1 MKASTG
7 SYSLDFPASKDKS
20 WHLIGLN
27 PYGGSAI
34 DFLAKDLK
42 ESQSKPCVLAFMHSF
57 YYSSGAH
64 GHDDSKNLSVKPQP
78 LGFAA
83 SYFKLLHD
91 SRATV
96 LLSGHDH
103 HFEQLGRANANSEA
117 SPASG
122 LRSFIVGTGVKP
134 LYSDLYTKMWSFQEA
149 IDRQNYGILKV
160 DLHADR
166 YRWEFIAAPS
176 ASSTVSPMEGKNQEV
191 KSDNCNR
198 PVN

>member
-1 MKASTG
+1 MR
-7 SYSLDFPASKDKS
+7 F
-20 WHLIGLN
+20 GL
-27 PYGGSAI
+27 
-34 DFLAKDLK
+34 
-42 ESQSKPCVLAFMHSF
+42 H
-57 YYSSGAH
+57 
-64 GHDDSKNLSVKPQP
+64 
-78 LGFAA
+78 
-83 SYFKLLHD
+83 
-91 SRATV
+91 
-96 LLSGHDH
+96 
-103 HFEQLGRANANSEA
+103 
-117 SPASG
+117 
-122 LRSFIVGTGVKP
+122 GTGVKP